1 MYFPH
6 LHIPIAGLTS
16 GRQSQIDTNSHYY
29 YKFPASSQTMGGIT
43 SSGGLSGGGGGAE
56 SDNDSLYT
64 KPEERAAIV
73 RPQRPQP
80 LQQPLKLSI
89 LKPTAAAASAAKGA
103 LLSKFLP
110 PWANRA
116 SHLSSASWV
125 CCEGTNFVQRK
136 YKFSVSLFC

>member
-1 MYFPH
+1 M
-6 LHIPIAGLTS
+6 G
-16 GRQSQIDTNSHYY
+16 
-29 YKFPASSQTMGGIT
+29 ASV
-43 SSGGLSGGGGGAE
+43 GGGGGGGGGE

-64 KPEERAAIV
+64 KPEERASIV
-73 RPQRPQP
+73 RPQRPHP

-125 CCEGTNFVQRK
+125 SCYDARLSSSQLHPHQLTSLSTFN
-136 YKFSVSLFC
+136 VSPF

>member
-1 MYFPH
+1 MG
-6 LHIPIAGLTS
+6 AVTS
-16 GRQSQIDTNSHYY
+16 V
-29 YKFPASSQTMGGIT
+29 
-43 SSGGLSGGGGGAE
+43 GGGGGE

-64 KPEERAAIV
+64 KPEERASIV
-73 RPQRPQP
+73 RPQRPHP

-125 CCEGTNFVQRK
+125 GFAMIENDSIYNQVIITK
-136 YKFSVSLFC
+136 TLYHH